1 MATSSLKWKKKIPHQ
16 LLIIYSIFFCTN
28 FFPSF
33 YFFPFSFGNPQSHK
47 NRKTHMNL
55 LFSFLFFVFFCF
67 FHLSQWLSFFSK
79 PRSTK
84 PLPFISIESTTSSST
99 ILWSKSLTLSLTK
112 IHAFSVKAN
121 LCESLNWQI
130 PSIWRWKAPIQST
143 TWRPRSKMKK
153 SSPNNQQRLIFTRK
167 QSECTLADCNI

>member
-28 FFPSF
+28 FFPSL
-33 YFFPFSFGNPQSHK
+33 FFF
-47 NRKTHMNL
+47 
-55 LFSFLFFVFFCF
+55 FLFLLETHNLTKTEKHVWIFCFVFCF
-67 FHLSQWLSFFSK
+67 FHLSQWLSFCSK

-99 ILWSKSLTLSLTK
+99 ILWSKSLTFSLTK

-153 SSPNNQQRLIFTRK
+153 SSP
-167 QSECTLADCNI
+167 

>member
-1 MATSSLKWKKKIPHQ
+1 MATSALKWKKKKKNTTSAFNNIQ
-16 LLIIYSIFFCTN
+16 YFFCTN
-28 FFPSF
+28 FFPSL

-112 IHAFSVKAN
+112 I
-121 LCESLNWQI
+121 Q
-130 PSIWRWKAPIQST
+130 
-143 TWRPRSKMKK
+143 
-153 SSPNNQQRLIFTRK
+153 LIFVKVLTGTYHPFGGGK
-167 QSECTLADCNI
+167 LQFNQ